1 MFETF
6 ALYIPSY
13 KLALLYS
20 LLSVARFEN
29 QRWIRQRMAGIQ
41 GSSVAGGLLID
52 ATGFFSM
59 IFSFGF
65 LISYGY
71 DIGIWHALI
80 LYFIGFVISFAVSAL
95 ITVIVK
101 GDSLIMWIIG
111 TLAIYPL
118 AILLIPKVSWFGLLS

>member
-1 MFETF
+1 MLETF
-6 ALYIPSY
+6 ISYIPSY

-20 LLSVARFEN
+20 LLSIARFEN
-29 QRWIRQRMAGIQ
+29 QRWIRQRAAGIR
-41 GSSVAGGLLID
+41 GSSVAGGLFID
-52 ATGFFSM
+52 ATGWFSM

-71 DIGIWHALI
+71 DIGVWHALI
-80 LYFIGFVISFAVSAL
+80 LYFIILVISTAVSAL

-118 AILLIPKVSWFGLLS
+118 AILLVHKVSWFGMLF